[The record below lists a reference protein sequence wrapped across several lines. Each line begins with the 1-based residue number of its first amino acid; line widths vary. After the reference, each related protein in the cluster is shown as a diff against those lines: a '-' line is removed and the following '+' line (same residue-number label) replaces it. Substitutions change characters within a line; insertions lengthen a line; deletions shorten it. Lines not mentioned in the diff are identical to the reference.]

1 MRRILLVLS
10 VALILTLMLTAPAG
24 AKNGALV
31 IHDPESCT
39 TITQDATNCKAV
51 VTPSGRIN
59 ANAHFR
65 PQQTTPPRENDGAT
79 VLNPPEDCKIGKT
92 QATRCHAVGTPSGR
106 ENAHAH
112 LDLQQ

>member
-31 IHDPESCT
+31 IHDPEDCT
-39 TITQDATNCKAV
+39 I
-51 VTPSGRIN
+51 
-59 ANAHFR
+59 
-65 PQQTTPPRENDGAT
+65 DG
-79 VLNPPEDCKIGKT
+79 T
-92 QATRCHAVGTPSGR
+92 QATRCQAVGTPSGR